1 MKRGAV
7 MPEEISLSIVVPV
20 FNVENYLAKC
30 LNSLLKTVGIEDTEI
45 ILIDDGSTDRSPEI
59 ADKYSREYSNIRVI
73 HKDNEGPSAA
83 RNLGIR
89 EAKGTYISF
98 IDSDDEVVPALYEKV
113 IELASHS
120 DADMFLW
127 DAELIVENGQSMA
140 TKNEGYFS
148 HYGLEKTEKTY
159 SGKQIIETLLRNSGD
174 FVATVWLGAY
184 RKEFLVNNGL
194 LFEQGLIHED
204 EFWVP
209 KAMISA
215 KTVHYI
221 PHKIYR
227 YRQRKGSI
235 MNPNSKDRSEHV
247 ASLMKIYPTLYGY
260 YEEVLAGEPL
270 LELVEANLTKRYLH
284 MIFRF
289 NIVKYG
295 YGKQIDKKLLWRKSR
310 RIQDKLMVM
319 CLYVYAH

>member
-1 MKRGAV
+1 
-7 MPEEISLSIVVPV
+7 MPERVSLSIIVPV
-20 FNVENYLAKC
+20 FNVENYLPKC
-30 LNSLLKTVGIEDTEI
+30 LNSLLKTKGIEDAEI
-45 ILIDDGSTDRSPEI
+45 ILIDDGSTDGSGAI
-59 ADKYSREYSNIRVI
+59 ADKYSSEYSNIRVI

-83 RNLGIR
+83 RNLGIK
-89 EAKGTYISF
+89 EAFGKYISF
-98 IDSDDEVVPALYEKV
+98 IDSDDEVVPGLYSKV
-113 IELASHS
+113 IALAAVS
-120 DADMFLW
+120 DDDMFLW
-127 DAELIVENGQSMA
+127 DAELIVEDGRSMA

-159 SGKQIIETLLRNSGD
+159 TGKQIIETLLRNSGD

-184 RKEFLVNNGL
+184 RKDFLTGNGL

-209 KAMISA
+209 QAMINA
-215 KTVHYI
+215 KSVHYI

-235 MNPNSKDRSEHV
+235 MNPESKDRTEHV
-247 ASLMKIYPTLYGY
+247 ASLMKIYPSLYEY

-270 LELVEANLTKRYLH
+270 LELIEANLTKRYLH
-284 MIFRF
+284 MIYRF

>member
-1 MKRGAV
+1 
-7 MPEEISLSIVVPV
+7 MPEEISLSIIIPV
-20 FNVENYLAKC
+20 FNVENYLAAC
-30 LNSLLKTVGIEDTEI
+30 LDSLLKTAGIEDTEM
-45 ILIDDGSTDRSPEI
+45 ILVDDGSTDGSSEI
-59 ADKYSREYSNIRVI
+59 ADNYSREYSNIRVI
-73 HKDNEGPSAA
+73 HKSNEGPSAA

-89 EAKGTYISF
+89 EAAGKYISF
-98 IDSDDEVVPALYEKV
+98 IDSDDEVVPELYAEV

-127 DAELIVENGQSMA
+127 DAELIVEDGRSMA

-148 HYGLEKTEKTY
+148 HYGLEKTAKTY
-159 SGKQIIETLLRNSGD
+159 TGKQIIGTLLRNSGD

-184 RKEFLVNNGL
+184 RKDFLINNGL

-209 KAMISA
+209 KAMINA
-215 KTVHYI
+215 KTVYYI
-221 PHKIYR
+221 PQRIYR

-235 MNPNSKDRSEHV
+235 MNPDSKDRSEHV
-247 ASLMKIYPTLYGY
+247 ASLMKIYPALYGY
-260 YEEVLAGEPL
+260 YEEVLADEPL
-270 LELVEANLTKRYLH
+270 LELIEANLTKRYLH